1 MEIFDRTSATEA
13 HISFPL
19 ECPLIPALFLR
30 LRCVAKSA
38 LSKIEATVR
47 TPPTMAHVLLAC
59 VRTVPGKIYI
69 RNVAYDVKKCAKDW
83 RVSRW
88 ATRMGEIS

>member
-1 MEIFDRTSATEA
+1 MET
-13 HISFPL
+13 HISFPA
-19 ECPLIPALFLR
+19 CPFIPALFLR

-38 LSKIEATVR
+38 LSRIEATVS
-47 TPPTMAHVLLAC
+47 TPPTMAHVLLGLGQDS
-59 VRTVPGKIYI
+59 PSKYI
-69 RNVAYDVKKCAKDW
+69 RKVTYDVKKCAKDW

>member
-1 MEIFDRTSATEA
+1 MEA

-19 ECPLIPALFLR
+19 ECPLIAALFLR

-38 LSKIEATVR
+38 PSRIEATVR
-47 TPPTMAHVLLAC
+47 TPPTMAHVLLVF
-59 VRTVPGKIYI
+59 VRTVQASYI

-88 ATRMGEIS
+88 VTRMGEIS